1 MTAFDTAW
9 SLIKMPA
16 QGWECPACNM
26 PMMVQDTR
34 GEHLECMN
42 CGAVAMQPARR
53 ARNLGYVGGYD
64 EMLDEHKA
72 NQVERRKQMEE
83 TQRQLGVNVVDKPK
97 TLTEYEPRHQFRPLQ
112 MALNELGFE
121 SVQELLQDYVRLKG
135 ATMNQDLRNMDLHEE
150 ADDLDRIWIE
160 GILNR
165 NNQFD
170 SPFMRTKR
178 GEKWDDSV

>member
-16 QGWECPACNM
+16 KGWECPACNM
-26 PMMVQDTR
+26 PMMVEDTR
-34 GEHLECMN
+34 KNHLECMN
-42 CGAVAMQPARR
+42 CGAHAMQPPRR
-53 ARNLGYVGGYD
+53 ARNLGYGDLD
-64 EMLDEHKA
+64 EMLDQHKA
-72 NQVERRKQMEE
+72 NQVERQKQMVE
-83 TQRQLGVNVVDKPK
+83 TQRKLGVNVVDKPK
-97 TLTEYEPRHQFRPLQ
+97 TLTEYEPGHQFRPLQ

-121 SVQELLQDYVRLKG
+121 SVQQLLQDYVKLKG
-135 ATMNQDLRNMDLHEE
+135 ATQNQDLRGMGLNEE

-178 GEKWDDSV
+178 GQKWDDGL